1 MLPDGYTVMYKSPQS
16 YEGSVTMTLAST
28 STVGEYSGSSPT
40 SLMDDES
47 PDPSEGTPGH
57 SSRVLPGLCSMSAMT
72 ADPNSMENAAG
83 TINTIK
89 VALLTI
95 CFTARGAHISIW
107 QGGSGEGP
115 RLTNEL
121 NRSRAKYSRM
131 RLRKFRVRAYRC
143 IHDSGEITVGDLAA
157 FVGRN
162 ESGKTTILQALT
174 LLNRDEVVSELDLCD
189 EMTEEL
195 KEEMRLAEGE
205 FELGAHETELLKEK
219 FPGLPEI
226 TKIRLYRTN
235 RDPKVQYEFEDIA
248 PGEERDAGLNSWE
261 NFAVGILR
269 FLDTIPNHLRI
280 QVDTGFFE
288 GPAPKNQEAFDKK
301 MAEFSN
307 QFHVIAIQ
315 EPRVIEEWE
324 KIYANPENQFSNLL
338 TGESE
343 KLALQNFV
351 SAELH
356 PRFVYFSDY
365 KKIYGNINLNE
376 YLREEKGERPSS
388 IEYIEEFDKAET
400 VRNLFYLAELDMNGL
415 DAVKESPSKCIKL
428 LNSASNR
435 LTSKLNPAWKGD
447 PIHVDLR
454 YNPGNIMSVVIS
466 DVHRDG
472 TITNTGLLNR
482 RAEGFKWTFSFIVNF
497 AAETQ
502 RAELKEAI
510 LLLDEPARNLHPTQQ
525 MGISDLLSDLAGSN
539 QVLYATHSPFMIF
552 DYTPGNLLV
561 VELDKRKHL
570 SRIFYDYWNADDK
583 TLTPILYGLSRGQVE
598 SIVDREIGTNS
609 RPIIIV
615 ETMSDSM
622 YLNAFDR
629 FLQDPNISMN
639 PLNVV
644 AAHSKN
650 SVLPLAI
657 FYRNH
662 GYKTFVLLD
671 NSEESKQISAQLVS
685 NEFSPVQTIFFERE
699 GKKLESI
706 EDYIMLEDYMHAVN
720 QTYEIKLRNEGY
732 SNLTPKD
739 VMEKP
744 NPGTINKLRGIWA
757 DHSDDDW
764 GRFEREEITRYICE
778 KITLEQTEFLSD
790 KTKDQFRSLY
800 RLIAERIRQYQN
812 VVTKPDLGKFQRPRI
827 RDL

>member
-1 MLPDGYTVMYKSPQS
+1 
-16 YEGSVTMTLAST
+16 
-28 STVGEYSGSSPT
+28 
-40 SLMDDES
+40 
-47 PDPSEGTPGH
+47 
-57 SSRVLPGLCSMSAMT
+57 
-72 ADPNSMENAAG
+72 
-83 TINTIK
+83 
-89 VALLTI
+89 
-95 CFTARGAHISIW
+95 
-107 QGGSGEGP
+107 
-115 RLTNEL
+115 
-121 NRSRAKYSRM
+121 M

-174 LLNRDEVVSELDLCD
+174 LLNKDEQVSELDLCD
-189 EMTEEL
+189 EMSEEL
-195 KEEMRLAEGE
+195 KDEIKLAEGE
-205 FELGAHETELLKEK
+205 FELNQHEISLVKEK
-219 FPGLPEI
+219 FPGIPDMK
-226 TKIRLYRTN
+226 KIKLFRTN
-235 RDPKVQYEFEDIA
+235 RSQKVQYEFDNMEISDDKDNAI
-248 PGEERDAGLNSWE
+248 NSWE
-261 NFAVGILR
+261 NFSKQIIG

-280 QVDTGFFE
+280 QVDTSFFE
-288 GPAPKNQEAFDKK
+288 GDSPRNQETFDRG

-315 EPRVIEEWE
+315 EPKVIEEWE
-324 KIYANPENQFSNLL
+324 KIYESPENQFSNLL
-338 TGESE
+338 SGES
-343 KLALQNFV
+343 KKTALENFI
-351 SAELH
+351 SSELH

-376 YLREEKGERPSS
+376 YLREENKDRSDS
-388 IEYIEEFDKAET
+388 IEFIEEFDKAET
-400 VRNLFYLAELDMNGL
+400 VRNLFYLAELDMKEL
-415 DAVKESPSKCIKL
+415 EEVKESPSKCIKL
-428 LNSASNR
+428 LNAASNR

-472 TITNTGLLNR
+472 TVTNTGLLNR

-525 MGISDLLSDLAGSN
+525 MGISDLLKNLAGSN

-598 SIVDREIGTNS
+598 SMVDREIGTNS

-615 ETMSDSM
+615 ETMSDAM
-622 YLNAFDR
+622 YLNAFDK

-639 PLNVV
+639 PLNVI
-644 AAHSKN
+644 AAYNKN

-662 GYKTFVLLD
+662 GYKTFILLD

-685 NEFSPVQTIFFERE
+685 NEFSSIQTIFFERE

-706 EDYIMLEDYMHAVN
+706 EDYIMPEDYLYVVN
-720 QTYEIKLRNEGY
+720 QTYEIKLRHEGY
-732 SNLTPKD
+732 SNLTPEDITAKENKGILD
-739 VMEKP
+739 
-744 NPGTINKLRGIWA
+744 KLRVIWEE
-757 DHSDDDW
+757 HRDDDW
-764 GRFEREEITRYICE
+764 GEFDNEEITRYICE
-778 KITLEQTEFLSD
+778 KITLEETSFLSD

-812 VVTKPDLGKFQRPRI
+812 VVTKSDLDKFQKTKV
-827 RDL
+827 

>member
-1 MLPDGYTVMYKSPQS
+1 
-16 YEGSVTMTLAST
+16 
-28 STVGEYSGSSPT
+28 
-40 SLMDDES
+40 
-47 PDPSEGTPGH
+47 
-57 SSRVLPGLCSMSAMT
+57 
-72 ADPNSMENAAG
+72 
-83 TINTIK
+83 
-89 VALLTI
+89 
-95 CFTARGAHISIW
+95 
-107 QGGSGEGP
+107 
-115 RLTNEL
+115 
-121 NRSRAKYSRM
+121 M

-174 LLNRDEVVSELDLCD
+174 LLNRDEEVSELDLCD
-189 EMTEEL
+189 EMNEEL
-195 KEEMRLAEGE
+195 KNEMKLAEGD
-205 FELGAHETELLKEK
+205 FNLSQHEISIIKEK

-226 TKIRLYRTN
+226 KKIKLFRTN
-235 RDPKVQYEFEDIA
+235 ENPQVQYEFEDVEL
-248 PGEERDAGLNSWE
+248 GEEDNKGLNSWE
-261 NFAVGILR
+261 NFSRQIFG

-280 QVDTGFFE
+280 QINTKFFE
-288 GPAPKNQEAFDKK
+288 EDVPKNQETFDSG

-315 EPRVIEEWE
+315 EPKVIEEWE
-324 KIYANPENQFSNLL
+324 KIYKSPENQFSNLL
-338 TGESE
+338 SGENE
-343 KLALQNFV
+343 KNALQNFIA
-351 SAELH
+351 AELH

-376 YLREEKGERPSS
+376 YLREQRGERPDS
-388 IEYIEEFDKAET
+388 IEFVEEFDKAET
-400 VRNLFYLAELDMNGL
+400 VRNLFYLAELDIREL
-415 DAVKESPSKCIKL
+415 DEVKESPSKCIKL
-428 LNSASNR
+428 LNAASNR
-435 LTSKLNPAWKGD
+435 LTKKLNPAWKGD

-466 DVHRDG
+466 DVHKDG

-525 MGISDLLSDLAGSN
+525 MGISDLLKNLAGSN

-583 TLTPILYGLSRGQVE
+583 TLTPILYGLCRGQVE

-615 ETMSDSM
+615 ETMSDAM
-622 YLNAFDR
+622 YLNAFDK

-639 PLNVV
+639 PLNVI
-644 AAHSKN
+644 AAYNKN
-650 SVLPLAI
+650 AVLPLAI

-662 GYKTFVLLD
+662 GYRTFVLLD

-685 NEFSPVQTIFFERE
+685 NEFSSIQTIFFELE

-706 EDYIMLEDYMHAVN
+706 EDYISLEDYLYPVN
-720 QTYEIKLRNEGY
+720 QTYEIKLRQEGF
-732 SNLTPKD
+732 SNITAQNVTSKEGKGIL
-739 VMEKP
+739 E
-744 NPGTINKLRGIWA
+744 KLRKIWQE
-757 DHSDDDW
+757 HRDDDW
-764 GRFEREEITRYICE
+764 EEFDNEEITRYICE
-778 KITLEQTEFLSD
+778 KITLEETSFLSD

-812 VVTKPDLGKFQRPRI
+812 VVRKSDLDKFQKAKVKI
-827 RDL
+827 

>member
-1 MLPDGYTVMYKSPQS
+1 
-16 YEGSVTMTLAST
+16 
-28 STVGEYSGSSPT
+28 
-40 SLMDDES
+40 
-47 PDPSEGTPGH
+47 
-57 SSRVLPGLCSMSAMT
+57 
-72 ADPNSMENAAG
+72 
-83 TINTIK
+83 
-89 VALLTI
+89 
-95 CFTARGAHISIW
+95 
-107 QGGSGEGP
+107 
-115 RLTNEL
+115 
-121 NRSRAKYSRM
+121 M
-131 RLRKFRVRAYRC
+131 RLRKFRARAYRC

-174 LLNRDEVVSELDLCD
+174 LLNKNEQISELDLCD
-189 EMTEEL
+189 EMHEEL
-195 KEEMRLAEGE
+195 KNEIRLAEGE
-205 FELGAHETELLKEK
+205 FELNQNEKMILKEK
-219 FPGLPEI
+219 FPSLPEI
-226 TKIRLYRTN
+226 KKIKLFRTN
-235 RDPKVQYEFEDIA
+235 RNQKVQYEFEDM
-248 PGEERDAGLNSWE
+248 ELSESESDGLNSWE
-261 NFAVGILR
+261 NFSRQIIE

-280 QVDTGFFE
+280 QVNTKFFE
-288 GPAPKNQEAFDKK
+288 EDVPKNQEMFDSG

-315 EPRVIEEWE
+315 EPRVIEEWG
-324 KIYANPENQFSNLL
+324 KIYENPENQFSNLL
-338 TGESE
+338 SGESE
-343 KLALQNFV
+343 KVALQNFIA
-351 SAELH
+351 SELH

-376 YLREEKGERPSS
+376 YIKEERGERTDS
-388 IEYIEEFDKAET
+388 IEYVEEFDKAET
-400 VRNLFYLAELDMNGL
+400 VRNLFYLAELDMKEL
-415 DAVKESPSKCIKL
+415 EEVKESPSKCIKL
-428 LNSASNR
+428 LNTASNR
-435 LTSKLNPAWKGD
+435 LTNKLNPAWKGD

-466 DVHRDG
+466 DVHKDG

-502 RAELKEAI
+502 RSELKEAI

-525 MGISDLLSDLAGSN
+525 MGISDLLKNLAGSN

-609 RPIIIV
+609 RPVIIV
-615 ETMSDSM
+615 ETMSDAM
-622 YLNAFDR
+622 YLNAFDK

-639 PLNVV
+639 PLNII
-644 AAHSKN
+644 AAYNKN

-671 NSEESKQISAQLVS
+671 NTEESKQISAQLVS
-685 NEFSPVQTIFFERE
+685 NEFSAIQTIFFERE

-706 EDYIMLEDYMHAVN
+706 EDYIVLEDYLHPVN
-720 QTYEIKLRNEGY
+720 QTYEIKLRQEGFTNITPQDMKSSDGKGNLEKLKKIWQEHNE
-732 SNLTPKD
+732 
-739 VMEKP
+739 
-744 NPGTINKLRGIWA
+744 
-757 DHSDDDW
+757 DDW
-764 GRFEREEITRYICE
+764 GEFNNEEITRYICE
-778 KITLEQTEFLSD
+778 KITLEETSFLSD

-812 VVTKPDLGKFQRPRI
+812 VTTKPDLDKFQKAKP
-827 RDL
+827 

>member
-1 MLPDGYTVMYKSPQS
+1 
-16 YEGSVTMTLAST
+16 
-28 STVGEYSGSSPT
+28 
-40 SLMDDES
+40 
-47 PDPSEGTPGH
+47 
-57 SSRVLPGLCSMSAMT
+57 
-72 ADPNSMENAAG
+72 
-83 TINTIK
+83 
-89 VALLTI
+89 
-95 CFTARGAHISIW
+95 
-107 QGGSGEGP
+107 
-115 RLTNEL
+115 
-121 NRSRAKYSRM
+121 M

-157 FVGRN
+157 FIGRN

-174 LLNRDEVVSELDLCD
+174 LLNKEEEVSELDLCD
-189 EMTEEL
+189 EMSEEL
-195 KEEMRLAEGE
+195 KDEIRLAEGE
-205 FELGAHETELLKEK
+205 FELNQDEMSLLKEK
-219 FPGLPEI
+219 FPNLPDLK
-226 TKIRLYRTN
+226 KIKLFRTN
-235 RDPKVQYEFEDIA
+235 KNPKVQYEFDEIEISDN
-248 PGEERDAGLNSWE
+248 ENNGLNSWE
-261 NFAVGILR
+261 NFSRQVLG
-269 FLDTIPNHLRI
+269 FFDTIPNHLRI
-280 QVDTGFFE
+280 QIDTKFFE
-288 GPAPKNQEAFDKK
+288 GTVPKNQETFDRG

-315 EPRVIEEWE
+315 ESKVIEEWE
-324 KIYANPENQFSNLL
+324 KIYESPENQFSNLL
-338 TGESE
+338 SGESE
-343 KLALQNFV
+343 KTALQNFI
-351 SAELH
+351 SLELH

-376 YLREEKGERPSS
+376 YLREEKGERKDS
-388 IEYIEEFDKAET
+388 IEFIEEFDKAET
-400 VRNLFYLAELDMNGL
+400 VRNLFYLAELDMNEL
-415 DAVKESPSKCIKL
+415 DEVKESPSKCIKL
-428 LNSASNR
+428 LNAASNR
-435 LTSKLNPAWKGD
+435 LTGKLNPAWKGD

-525 MGISDLLSDLAGSN
+525 MGISDLLKNLAGSN

-570 SRIFYDYWNADDK
+570 SRIFYDYWNADNK

-609 RPIIIV
+609 RPVIIV

-622 YLNAFDR
+622 YLNAFDK

-639 PLNVV
+639 PLNVI
-644 AAHSKN
+644 AAFNKN

-671 NSEESKQISAQLVS
+671 NTEESKQISAQLVS
-685 NEFSPVQTIFFERE
+685 NEFSSIQTIFFERD
-699 GKKLESI
+699 GKKIESI
-706 EDYIMLEDYMHAVN
+706 EDYIVLEDYLYVVN
-720 QTYEIKLRNEGY
+720 QTYEIKLRHEGY
-732 SNLTPKD
+732 SNLTPQDIASK
-739 VMEKP
+739 ES
-744 NPGTINKLRGIWA
+744 NGILGKLGKIWQ
-757 DHSDDDW
+757 DHREDDW
-764 GRFEREEITRYICE
+764 GEFDNEEITRYICE
-778 KITLEQTEFLSD
+778 KITLEETSFLSD

-812 VVTKPDLGKFQRPRI
+812 MVAKSGVDKFQKARN
-827 RDL
+827 